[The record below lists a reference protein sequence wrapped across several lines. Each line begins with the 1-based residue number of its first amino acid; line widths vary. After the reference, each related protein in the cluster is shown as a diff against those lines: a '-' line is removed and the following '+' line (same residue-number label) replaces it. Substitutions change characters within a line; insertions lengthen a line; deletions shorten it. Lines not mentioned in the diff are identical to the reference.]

1 MLPAL
6 SGSSARRDF
15 GSRRWYHGICR
26 EKCIVLLDGLG
37 DPLSLPKRFLSF
49 SVGFFPDGTLI
60 GHIRRNRRANNREG
74 VAYVERRIKFGL
86 GLPRASSDFRP
97 RSHGRWCLPRC
108 QPPDYILL
116 ILHRVY
122 VPMWFLL
129 LLFPP
134 PLPLPSPCRI

>member
-6 SGSSARRDF
+6 SGSSARRGF

-26 EKCIVLLDGLG
+26 VKMHRVVGLG
-37 DPLSLPKRFLSF
+37 DPPQMVSIVFCRILSRWNSNLDTFVEI
-49 SVGFFPDGTLI
+49 VGRI
-60 GHIRRNRRANNREG
+60 IEKAVR
-74 VAYVERRIKFGL
+74 VAYIERRIKFGL

-134 PLPLPSPCRI
+134 PLPFPSPCRI